1 MRAISSIAATIALAA
16 CGTATPDASV
26 DTDGLSLGGDTE
38 LNALLSPA
46 ADVYIVP
53 VTGSL
58 VNVGKDQPG
67 DSIDWERDE
76 DTAPDT
82 ETEEGDTE
90 MEEGVGP
97 QQPEAGELDRTFD
110 PGGFCK
116 AEPVERACPEPSLD
130 ESLSGVQARQLKAIS
145 DACEAWLAYGPS
157 GYALSLNEIYIDDI
171 AGDRSELEVTVC
183 NGAPLEAFD
192 AGDKSPLDPT
202 TVDSIDSLYWA
213 AADHVLNGDSIELE
227 IDAKLMS
234 IKRFT
239 VQANTA
245 EGHEFFEVTTDVR
258 PILLDPAG

>member
-26 DTDGLSLGGDTE
+26 DTDGLTLGGDQE
-38 LNALLSPA
+38 LNALQSPA

-58 VNVGKDQPG
+58 ANVGKDQPG
-67 DSIDWERDE
+67 DAIDWERDE
-76 DTAPDT
+76 
-82 ETEEGDTE
+82 ETTPDTE
-90 MEEGVGP
+90 MEEGVGLE
-97 QQPEAGELDRTFD
+97 QPDAGELDRTFD

-116 AEPVERACPEPSLD
+116 AEPVERACPAPFVEDDLPS
-130 ESLSGVQARQLKAIS
+130 VQARQLKAIS
-145 DACEAWLAYGPS
+145 DACEAWLARGPS
-157 GYALSLNEIYIDDI
+157 GYAMTVEEVYIDDI
-171 AGDRSELEVTVC
+171 AGDRSALEVTVC

-192 AGDKSPLDPT
+192 TDNKAPLDPT

-227 IDAKLMS
+227 IDANLMS

-239 VQANTA
+239 VQTNTA